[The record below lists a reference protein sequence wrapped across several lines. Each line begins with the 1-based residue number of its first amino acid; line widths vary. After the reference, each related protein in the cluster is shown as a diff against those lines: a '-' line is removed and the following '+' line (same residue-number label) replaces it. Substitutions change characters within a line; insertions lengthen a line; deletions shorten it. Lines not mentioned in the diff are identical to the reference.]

1 MIRAQSGKAWASI
14 RGALTT
20 PGFLR
25 DAVGELAPDVSRS
38 ASAVL
43 TWGRSTWPVASGAS
57 RDALSVKT
65 VLTDNVV
72 TSTIE
77 GAEYALEIRSS
88 KVGSEVKLSNKQSPA
103 EALAVRASAER
114 GPLELALTRRLADL
128 IQRRLRG

>member
-1 MIRAQSGKAWASI
+1 M
-14 RGALTT
+14 
-20 PGFLR
+20 
-25 DAVGELAPDVSRS
+25 
-38 ASAVL
+38 
-43 TWGRSTWPVASGAS
+43 ASGAS